1 MRITKNNLVWY
12 FIRPEEELPAS
23 YVKHIKKIFK
33 SIGEK
38 NVVSSKIL
46 RRAPEE
52 TEGAGASS
60 SKQQA

>member
-1 MRITKNNLVWY
+1 MVFYKIQGAAPGV
-12 FIRPEEELPAS
+12 IRPDCDKFL
-23 YVKHIKKIFK
+23 K

-38 NVVSSKIL
+38 NVASSKIL
-46 RRAPEE
+46 RRAEEE

>member
-1 MRITKNNLVWY
+1 MVFYKSQGRAPGV
-12 FIRPEEELPAS
+12 IRPEH
-23 YVKHIKKIFK
+23 VNKFFK